1 MPHCEV
7 DSHCNFSTARLTLF
21 QHENT
26 LADTDDQQCDDAIES
41 RVNDL
46 ESQLE
51 EKETLVSAL
60 TVRLEQAAEQLDRLR
75 RTGADRGGRVAA
87 GIPAE
92 LVEDQKKLVQE
103 MQQAVTQWQDMQAAM
118 ILGRLEVQ
126 VTEIREFIVQPG
138 TAGLA
143 SLPQGT
149 GREANSAPALPT
161 NTVPSVAGS
170 PVSAWESMKAEMLG
184 QSPDDTPNDAPQP
197 EPTDSSIG
205 AVAESIGAVAEQY
218 EEIEEF
224 EADPTIAPPPID
236 VSAASLEELQQAVD
250 LRDEYVSHLL
260 RQLRVVHGKRTPQV
274 DWDSLQNVPE
284 NLESALKNVQ
294 KRLDEQL
301 RIAEVELS
309 LERARLGR
317 EQSRLNQL
325 SAQVEKN
332 MRRFGM
338 QSGDDADQGEGQDG
352 ADPAKGHR
360 WLTMLGLS
368 GDDE

>member
-1 MPHCEV
+1 MPLCEIRTDGRFPV
-7 DSHCNFSTARLTLF
+7 TRLTLL
-21 QHENT
+21 QHEIT
-26 LADTDDQQCDDAIES
+26 LADINDQQCDDALQG

-75 RTGADRGGRVAA
+75 RTGADRGARVSG

-103 MQQAVTQWQDMQAAM
+103 MQLAVEQWQEMQAAT

-138 TAGLA
+138 GATLTA
-143 SLPQGT
+143 LPQAGDLA
-149 GREANSAPALPT
+149 GNSERALPS
-161 NTVPSVAGS
+161 NLPPGAPGS
-170 PVSAWESMKAEMLG
+170 PVSAWESMKAELLG
-184 QSPDDTPNDAPQP
+184 DSSEEAEIHSTPP
-197 EPTDSSIG
+197 EPNSS
-205 AVAESIGAVAEQY
+205 ATEVAAEQFD
-218 EEIEEF
+218 EIEEF
-224 EADPTIAPPPID
+224 EADPTEAPPSID
-236 VSAASLEELQQAVD
+236 IAQASMEELQQAVE
-250 LRDEYVSHLL
+250 LRDEYVAHLL
-260 RQLRVVHGKRTPQV
+260 RQLRIVHAKRTPSV
-274 DWDSLQNVPE
+274 DWESLQNAPE
-284 NLESALKNVQ
+284 NMEAALKDVQ

-317 EQSRLNQL
+317 EQSRLNHL

-338 QSGDDADQGEGQDG
+338 QSGDDVDQGEGTDG
-352 ADPAKGHR
+352 ADPSKGHR